1 MKKIIVFIM
10 AVGAV
15 ALANAA
21 AVDWTA
27 SAVLDPVATAA
38 NGKNTGAN
46 GWLGYLIMASDLDA
60 ITADLA
66 NGNTDSLIAS
76 AVGATKT
83 TSSKGAFSAAPA
95 TGNVAAGSQDFY
107 MIVLNAGSADAAK
120 AYYVSQMVTKDVD
133 ASLETLITFGSQAAN
148 SKNADNWKAM
158 GVPEPT
164 SAMLMLVGLAG
175 LALRR
180 RRA

>member
-1 MKKIIVFIM
+1 M
-10 AVGAV
+10 GAV

-21 AVDWTA
+21 AVDWSA
-27 SAVLDPVATAA
+27 SGIVDVAATAA
-38 NGKNTGAN
+38 AGKNTPAK
-46 GWLGYLIMASDLDA
+46 GWVGYLIMASSLDA

-66 NGNTDSLIAS
+66 NGNTDSLIAG
-76 AVGATKT
+76 AVGASKT
-83 TSSKGAFSAAPA
+83 TSNKGGFDTSSA
-95 TGNVAAGSQDFY
+95 TGDVAAGSQSFY
-107 MIVLNAGSADAAK
+107 MIVLNAGSADAATS
-120 AYYVSQMVTKDVD
+120 YYVSQMVTKEVD
-133 ASLETLITFGSQAAN
+133 ASLDTTIAFLSQTAN
-148 SKNADNWKAM
+148 SKNADNWKAI

>member
-21 AVDWTA
+21 AVDWSA

-66 NGNTDSLIAS
+66 NGNTASLVAN

-83 TSSKGAFSAAPA
+83 TNNKGAFLTGAA
-95 TGNVAAGSQDFY
+95 TGNVAAGSQSFY
-107 MIVLNAGSADAAK
+107 MIVLNAGTADAAK
-120 AYYVSQMVTKDVD
+120 AYYVSQMVTKEID
-133 ASLETLITFGSQAAN
+133 ASLDTTIAFLSQAAN

>member
-21 AVDWTA
+21 AVDWSA
-27 SAVLDPVATAA
+27 SGIVDVAATAA
-38 NGKNTGAN
+38 AGKNTPAN
-46 GWLGYLIMASDLDA
+46 GWLGYLIMASDLDT

-66 NGNTDSLIAS
+66 NGNTDSLIAG

-83 TSSKGAFSAAPA
+83 TSNKGAFLTGAA
-95 TGNVAAGSQDFY
+95 TGNVAAGSQSFY
-107 MIVLNAGSADAAK
+107 MIVLNAGTADTAK

-133 ASLETLITFGSQAAN
+133 ASLDTTIAFGSQAAN
-148 SKNADNWKAM
+148 SKNADNWKAI
-158 GVPEPT
+158 PEPT

>member
-21 AVDWTA
+21 AVDWSA
-27 SAVLDPVATAA
+27 SGIVDVAATAA
-38 NGKNTGAN
+38 AGKNTPAN

-66 NGNTDSLIAS
+66 NGNTASLIAG

-83 TSSKGAFSAAPA
+83 TSNKGAFLTGAA
-95 TGNVAAGSQDFY
+95 TGNVAAGSQSFY
-107 MIVLNAGSADAAK
+107 MIVLNAGSTDAAK

-133 ASLETLITFGSQAAN
+133 ASLDTLVSFGSQAAN